1 MNYKKGS
8 FKQKSKHVVW
18 NDIIHINRTSRWF
31 KSPSQHFGA
40 TTKGISPYNL
50 LSHTPS
56 QVHKQP
62 RTVVLATH
70 TNARQHKLNILQRKI
85 IVYNEQKVFF
95 FFFFSICSCLSDKF
109 TKINWMLDLLR
120 IKTKFKI
127 MTVIIKSRTMP
138 AKSGSSPQLMQ

>member
-1 MNYKKGS
+1 MNK
-8 FKQKSKHVVW
+8 
-18 NDIIHINRTSRWF
+18 R
-31 KSPSQHFGA
+31 
-40 TTKGISPYNL
+40 
-50 LSHTPS
+50 
-56 QVHKQP
+56 
-62 RTVVLATH
+62 
-70 TNARQHKLNILQRKI
+70 
-85 IVYNEQKVFF
+85 FF